1 MIRYYYSLIIN
12 KNMSKIST
20 TLAISLM
27 IITGI
32 IGVVIGYSIT
42 PDYQAGMYD
51 KTAMDF
57 GRPDRTLDLR
67 YINTMIAHHR
77 GAMLLAEQVS
87 IQTQRQEMKDLSA
100 MILKD
105 EPPAIDELYAWKKQW
120 YGDTKKV
127 KDPIVA
133 NLGNYD
139 EKFDLRFLNALI
151 AHHEMG
157 LVMTDEIKTKSSRTE
172 ILNNA
177 DAVDTFLTTTLK
189 LFKDWRVQWYN
200 I

>member
-1 MIRYYYSLIIN
+1 MP
-12 KNMSKIST
+12 KIST

-27 IITGI
+27 
-32 IGVVIGYSIT
+32 VVIGALGLVVGYSLT
-42 PDYQAGMYD
+42 PEYKISMYD
-51 KTAMDF
+51 KTAMDL

-67 YINTMIAHHR
+67 YINAMIAHHR
-77 GAMLLAEQVS
+77 GAMLLAEQANV
-87 IQTQRQEMKDLSA
+87 QTQKKEMKDLSA

-105 EPPAIDELYAWKKQW
+105 EPAAIAELYAWKKDW
-120 YGDTKKV
+120 YKDTKNV
-127 KDPIVA
+127 KDPIVS
-133 NLGNYD
+133 NLGTYD

-151 AHHEMG
+151 AHHDTGLEMTKE
-157 LVMTDEIKTKSSRTE
+157 VKTKSSKTE

-189 LFKDWRVQWYN
+189 LFKDWRMEWYN